1 MDKLDSLIDNS
12 TIKYD
17 AELSTAIRQL
27 KNNPAQLQQFLQTQ
41 QDVVF
46 KDIIKQKD
54 NTLEKVYGDLNHA
67 STAQESML
75 INNKRNNDLSKL
87 TDVMYVNQKDT
98 ADAVVD
104 DINLAERK
112 YEMNE
117 WSINNKKDTLFI
129 FSLGFIILSGLVLL
143 SSLWKMGIISL
154 TLLITLG
161 LLLVVI
167 LVFTIVNRS
176 VYTNILRNKRYWNRQ
191 IFEGKYGT
199 IPSPIPTCPSTSSLP
214 TTTTNI

>member
-12 TIKYD
+12 KIKYD
-17 AELSTAIRQL
+17 AELSTAISQL

-54 NTLEKVYGDLNHA
+54 NTLEKVYGDLNRL
-67 STAQESML
+67 SVSQESML
-75 INNKRNNDLSKL
+75 INNKRKNDLSEL
-87 TDVMYVNQKDT
+87 SDAMYVNQKDKV
-98 ADAVVD
+98 DAVLD
-104 DINLAERK
+104 DKNLAERK

-143 SSLWKMGIISL
+143 SGLWKMGIISL

-161 LLLVVI
+161 LLLVAI

-199 IPSPIPTCPSTSSLP
+199 IPIPICPSASSLP
-214 TTTTNI
+214 NITNNV